1 MKRILFFFLLEFI
14 ITTFTLLSVPPKA
27 VKVSVT
33 YPNTSAYVMGTGE
46 QLSGQQFQTDGIV
59 TYKGFQYTVYY
70 NKTRNVC
77 IARRKMPVGVW
88 QEVVLP
94 YKNSVDDAHNVIT
107 MGISP
112 KDGRIHLAYDHH
124 NDDLHYCYTIIGSAN
139 NPEDMP
145 WQASS
150 FSATTNIMD
159 KAVPN
164 VTYPRFIAKPDGNL
178 LFECRF
184 RWSGYGD
191 SYLREYDATTQKWS
205 LIGRYVQGEDVMPDA
220 CAYINGMTYD
230 KFGKL
235 HVTWCWRDDYGGGSN
250 HDFYYA
256 YSEDHGRTWKDTFG
270 DAKASVDVMD
280 PVEDRVTRNALG
292 QTKKTYQIEAIPYN
306 RGYINQE
313 TQDVDNR
320 GRIHAVNSHIPD
332 GQADDSNWATSRTKA
347 RLYHRFRKEDGTW
360 VKRLVTVNGVSINS
374 TRRVNLA
381 IDSYDNAYIVANG
394 YGVIMASPDNDY
406 ATWTL
411 LSEDG
416 KAGYYS
422 EPLTDRPLLRERGVL
437 SFVYLSADGK
447 ITVFDYLTKN
457 PNTPTGTG
465 LKAQYYSTENFT
477 GLIKEETVET
487 PDQSVVPA
495 GTKSIRW
502 SGAFETLEGE
512 QYTLYVNTGARTDIY
527 VNDILQKIITKT
539 DVAQDYYFNFSP
551 IASHKNNIVIE
562 SVTSSPVS
570 LSWSSASTPKQVIP
584 PTSLYPEKMNDAPV
598 STLPPTL
605 PTKKELSE
613 LLPGS
618 TKNINSTSKDLT
630 VLSPFNPT
638 KDFSIEVK
646 AKINDATGRGLDIEA
661 RTASGKGF
669 RISLDKTTVN
679 YTTPLTSANEISPAD
694 NSIDQT
700 YRIAVKDDKVHIYR
714 GKNFLGTRDAV
725 FIKDIKVDGTETEV
739 SGTYGMN
746 TMSNW
751 AGPSGTGTALPTTY
765 GWSASVAVPWNTAG
779 GGSGVRYE
787 NVNHAMESGGT
798 FSGRLMTI
806 RWDGSSI
813 SSATYFYPVT
823 LEANKTYEFSFLYE
837 YWSNATTVQTIT
849 VGVSKTAAASGIF
862 VSKPFVTSATAQT
875 LRPGTFLFNS
885 QDAGTYYITFSGSW
899 AMYGIGKLEVK
910 SLTYENRLQFGKNY
924 PDGNL
929 NANVYYVSY
938 QNGAYAPAEDE
949 IVVLPDLPEKAVLPF
964 TLQNQLTLEATDGT
978 KNIRTLEFNPYGD
991 YSVEVAAKVSS
1002 AIGRG
1007 LDVEVRNGTGNGFRS
1022 SLSNEMLQWASP
1034 FANIHQINSL
1044 NTEKQVLRYA
1054 VQADKVHLYRNGNF
1068 IETFDAL
1075 QIGNMDSTGEAEI
1088 AVSIEKPANLYDGM
1102 NKIANADFKNDA
1114 HNTAPLGWISDKT
1127 MGVSPNPRVQE
1138 KSQTTELTTYPDG
1151 KKAFMFRFDASG
1163 GTYYAYPVTLK
1174 TNKWH
1179 ELSFDLITWG
1189 ENQSKEFDV
1198 VIATV
1203 ADASSGNLVTQTVQ
1217 TPAIRATSE
1226 RKIMR
1231 FFTVSDVA
1239 VDQLQYYIVFKKT
1252 ITFGTTAVT
1261 DLYLKEGG
1269 LNQFLFG
1276 KNYMNGT
1283 LFADIEYIN
1292 VDYTGAFAP
1301 SKNTSSVQDK
1311 KIKAT
1316 QIFCV
1321 NRQLHFRDVKPGT
1334 SIAVFDLSGR
1344 KIIEINA
1351 HSDSYITALNPGIYL
1366 VNIGSEVTKVV
1377 VF

>member
-1 MKRILFFFLLEFI
+1 MMYKIICSVFFI
-14 ITTFTLLSVPPKA
+14 ASLSVQSATPKA
-27 VKVSVT
+27 IKVSVT
-33 YPNTSAYVMGTGE
+33 YPNVSAYVMGTGE
-46 QLSGQQFQTDGIV
+46 QLSGQQFQTDGII
-59 TYKGFQYTVYY
+59 TYKGYQYTVYY

-88 QEVVLP
+88 QEVVLS

-107 MGISP
+107 IGISP
-112 KDGRIHLAYDHH
+112 NDGRIHLAYDHH
-124 NDDLHYCYTIIGSAN
+124 NDDLHYCYSIAGSAN
-139 NPEDMP
+139 NPDEMP
-145 WQASS
+145 WQTSS

-191 SYLREYDATTQKWS
+191 SYLREYNADTQKWS
-205 LIGRYVQGEDVMPDA
+205 LIGRYVQGEDVTPDA

-256 YSEDHGRTWKDTFG
+256 YSADHGRTWKDTFG
-270 DAKASVDVMD
+270 DTKASSDVMD
-280 PVEDRVTRNALG
+280 PVEDKVTRNALG

-313 TQDVDNR
+313 TQDVDSR

-332 GQADDSNWATSRTKA
+332 GQADDSNWANSRTKS

-360 VKRLVTVNGVSINS
+360 VKRLVTVNGVSVNS
-374 TRRVNLA
+374 IRRVNLA

-394 YGVIMASPDNDY
+394 YGVLMASPDDDY
-406 ATWTL
+406 AVWTL

-416 KAGYYS
+416 KTGFYS
-422 EPLTDRPLLRERGVL
+422 EPLTDRPLLRENGVL

-457 PNTPTGTG
+457 PNTPIGTG
-465 LKAQYYSTENFT
+465 LKAQYYSNENFT
-477 GLIKEETVET
+477 GLISEEIVPK
-487 PDQSVVPA
+487 PDQSAVPA

-502 SGAFETLEGE
+502 SGAFETIEGE
-512 QYTLYVNTGARTDIY
+512 KYSLYLNTSARTDIY
-527 VNDILQKIITKT
+527 VNDKLQKIITKT
-539 DVAQDYYFNFSP
+539 DTSQEYVIDFSL

-562 SVTSSPVS
+562 SVSATPIT
-570 LSWSSASTPKQVIP
+570 LSWSSASTPKQIIP
-584 PTSLYPEKMNDAPV
+584 STSLYPQKPNDAPEA
-598 STLPPTL
+598 TIPPAL

-613 LLPGS
+613 LIMES
-618 TKNINSTSKDLT
+618 NKNINSSSQNIT
-630 VLSPFNPT
+630 VLTPFNPV
-638 KDFSIEVK
+638 KDFSVEVK
-646 AKINDATGRGLDIEA
+646 AKINSVDGRGLDIEA

-669 RISLDKTTVN
+669 RISLDKTSANFTA
-679 YTTPLTSANEISPAD
+679 PLASSNEISPAD
-694 NSIDQT
+694 NSSEQT
-700 YRIAVKDDKVHIYR
+700 YRIAVKDDKVHVYR
-714 GKNFLGTRDAV
+714 GLQFLGTRDAV
-725 FIKDIKVDGTETEV
+725 FIKDIKTDGTETDV
-739 SGTYGMN
+739 SGTYGAN

-751 AGPSGTGTALPTTY
+751 AGPSGTGTATPTTY
-765 GWSASVAVPWNTAG
+765 GWSASVTVPWNTAG

-787 NVNHAMESGGT
+787 SVNHAMEGGGT
-798 FSGRLMTI
+798 YSGRLMTI

-813 SSATYFYPVT
+813 STATYFYPVT

-837 YWSNATTVQTIT
+837 YWSNATTAQTMT
-849 VGVSKTAAASGIF
+849 VGVSKTASATGIF
-862 VSKPFVTSATAQT
+862 DNKQFVTSTTAQT
-875 LRPGTFLFNS
+875 LRSGTFLFSS
-885 QDAGTYYITFSGSW
+885 QEAGTYYITFAGTW

-910 SLTYENRLQFGKNY
+910 SLAYENRLQFGKNY
-924 PDGNL
+924 PGGNL
-929 NANVYYVSY
+929 NADVYYVSF
-938 QNGAYAPAEDE
+938 QDGAYAPTVDE
-949 IVVLPDLPEKAVLPF
+949 MVVAPNLPEKVVLPLEI
-964 TLQNQLTLEATDGT
+964 QNQLTINTLNEE
-978 KNIRTLEFNPYGD
+978 KNISTLEFNPSGD
-991 YSVEVAAKVSS
+991 YSVEIAAKVN
-1002 AIGRG
+1002 AADGRG
-1007 LDVEVRNGTGNGFRS
+1007 LDVEVRNGTGNGFRT
-1022 SLSNEMLQWASP
+1022 SLSPVSFRWASP
-1034 FANIHQINSL
+1034 FTNIRQITSVTN
-1044 NTEKQVLRYA
+1044 ERQVIRYA
-1054 VQADKVHLYRNGNF
+1054 VQNDKVHLYRNGTF
-1068 IETFDAL
+1068 VETFNVS
-1075 QIGNMDSTGEAEI
+1075 QIGNMDAAGTTELAI
-1088 AVSIEKPANLYDGM
+1088 NNVKPINFYDGV

-1114 HNTAPLGWISDKT
+1114 HNAAPTGWISDKT
-1127 MGVSPNPRVQE
+1127 MGTSPNPRVQE
-1138 KSQTTELTTYPDG
+1138 KSQTTELSAYPDG

-1179 ELSFDLITWG
+1179 EYSFDLITWG

-1203 ADASSGNLVTQTVQ
+1203 ADGSSGIIATQTVQ
-1217 TPAIRATSE
+1217 TPAVRATGE
-1226 RKIMR
+1226 RKVVR
-1231 FFTVSDVA
+1231 FFTATDLA
-1239 VDQLQYYIVFKKT
+1239 VEQLQYYLIFKKAT
-1252 ITFGTTAVT
+1252 TFGTTAVT

-1269 LNQFLFG
+1269 LNQILFG
-1276 KNYMNGT
+1276 KNYTSGSLN
-1283 LFADIEYIN
+1283 ADIDYIK

-1311 KIKAT
+1311 KINAT

-1321 NRQLHFRDVKPGT
+1321 NQQLHIRDVKTGT
-1334 SIAVFDLSGR
+1334 AITIFDLSGR

-1351 HSDSYITALNPGIYL
+1351 YSDCFNTALNPGIYI
-1366 VNIGSEVTKVV
+1366 VNIGSEVKKVA